1 MARPARR
8 FLAPK
13 ARAGNGHGYLSQPM
27 RPLENT
33 LEPDP
38 PEVVELIAGAT
49 RLCDEPESDS
59 EALADYAK
67 TAEFWR
73 TQKHAAEVLAA
84 RETRPLLRAEDR
96 LRDAERRAKQSRR
109 RDLKGEFMALR
120 GMLDRYRRTDQEP
133 KPDSALV
140 RRLENVEA
148 SLDGLDQAA

>member
-8 FLAPK
+8 FLGFG
-13 ARAGNGHGYLSQPM
+13 ARAGDGLGYLTQPQ

-49 RLCDEPESDS
+49 RLCDEPECDS
-59 EALADYAK
+59 EALADYAA

-84 RETRPLLRAEDR
+84 RQLRPLLKAEAR
-96 LRDAERRAKQSRR
+96 LVDAQRRAKQAHRK
-109 RDLKGEFMALR
+109 DLSGEFLALKH
-120 GMLDRYRRTDQEP
+120 MLAHDRKGGGNP
-133 KPDSALV
+133 SASTLA
-140 RRLENVEA
+140 RLERVETR
-148 SLDGLDQAA
+148 LDGLDQAA